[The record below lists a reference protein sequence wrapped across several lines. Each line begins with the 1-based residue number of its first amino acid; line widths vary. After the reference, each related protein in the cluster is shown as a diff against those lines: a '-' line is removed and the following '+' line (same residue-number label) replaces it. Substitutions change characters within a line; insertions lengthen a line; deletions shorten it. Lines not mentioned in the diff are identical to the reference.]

1 MFFKQL
7 FNSHSKTGIE
17 CYYNESASI
26 PIRIKVSA
34 RRLMYWWHILSVDKS
49 ELIHRVYTAQKLS
62 PVHGD
67 WVKQLDIDKQQFNIT
82 LSDTE
87 IKSISQQ
94 KFRNYVQKRSSE
106 LTIQYL
112 EKLQKKNSKSKGLDM
127 RDMRIS
133 PYLQDSRF
141 SKYERELLFKLRSKT
156 IWVKDNFRNAYLDN
170 DMLCDLCKLFP
181 CTQAHPL
188 QCPQLTTTMIVDK
201 KLNINDKF
209 IYGDVDQQL
218 VYVKIYKQYWDLRE
232 EMLTEQNEEK

>member
-62 PVHGD
+62 PVYGD

-87 IKSISQQ
+87 ITSISQQ
-94 KFRNYVQKRSSE
+94 KFRNYVMKTSLE

-112 EKLQKKNSKSKGLDM
+112 EKCRLK
-127 RDMRIS
+127 
-133 PYLQDSRF
+133 
-141 SKYERELLFKLRSKT
+141 
-156 IWVKDNFRNAYLDN
+156 V
-170 DMLCDLCKLFP
+170 
-181 CTQAHPL
+181 
-188 QCPQLTTTMIVDK
+188 
-201 KLNINDKF
+201 
-209 IYGDVDQQL
+209 
-218 VYVKIYKQYWDLRE
+218 
-232 EMLTEQNEEK
+232 